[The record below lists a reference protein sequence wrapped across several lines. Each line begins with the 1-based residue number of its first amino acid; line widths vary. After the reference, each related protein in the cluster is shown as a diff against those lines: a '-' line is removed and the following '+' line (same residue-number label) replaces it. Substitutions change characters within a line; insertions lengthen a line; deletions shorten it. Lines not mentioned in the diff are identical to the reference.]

1 MTLDSIKQDLGK
13 EATCQRNSSHRIDSD
28 ALPMILV
35 HMVESA
41 NEHQF
46 NSVIVLLIETFSIH
60 S

>member
-13 EATCQRNSSHRIDSD
+13 EATCQLNSSHRIDSD

-46 NSVIVLLIETFSIH
+46 NSVIVLLIKTF
-60 S
+60 